1 MVAAVTLDQVSAP
14 EMTRPRLRKDAERN
28 RQRVIEAARELFA
41 LRGLEA
47 TLNDVAHHAGLGVG
61 TVYRRFPTKEE
72 LLEAVFE
79 DAINQL
85 TALAESALRHND
97 SWQGFVWFV
106 EQMCEVTATD
116 RGAREMAFSRT
127 HGGDQVEAARVRLV
141 PQITKLVERAQ
152 QDGYLRPDLS
162 PTDMP
167 IFGLMT
173 GTVSEFAGHVDAR
186 LWRRYVAILLDGIRQ
201 RGDQTPLTINALE
214 EEELETAM
222 QRWQPAGPR

>member
-1 MVAAVTLDQVSAP
+1 
-14 EMTRPRLRKDAERN
+14 MTGPRLRKDAERN

-72 LLEAVFE
+72 LLEAVFD
-79 DAINQL
+79 DALNQL
-85 TALAESALRHND
+85 TGLAESALQHKD
-97 SWQGFVWFV
+97 SWQGFVWLV
-106 EQMCEVTATD
+106 EQMCELTATD

-127 HGGDQVEAARVRLV
+127 HGGARVEAARDRLV
-141 PQITKLVERAQ
+141 PQIAKLVERAQ

-173 GTVSEFAGHVDAR
+173 GTVSEFAGNVDPQ

-201 RGDQTPLTINALE
+201 RSDQTPLTINALE
-214 EEELETAM
+214 EAELEAAM
-222 QRWQPAGPR
+222 QGWQPAGPR

>member
-1 MVAAVTLDQVSAP
+1 MTAVTLGHVSTS
-14 EMTRPRLRKDAERN
+14 ETSCRPLRRDAERN
-28 RQRVIEAARELFA
+28 RQRVIEAARDLFA

-85 TALAESALRHND
+85 TALAESALHHND
-97 SWQGFVWFV
+97 SWQGFVWFF
-106 EQMCEVTATD
+106 EQLCEVTATD
-116 RGAREMAFSRT
+116 RGVREMAFSKT

-167 IFGLMT
+167 IFGLMA
-173 GTVSEFAGHVDAR
+173 GTVSEFAGDVDAQ
-186 LWRRYVAILLDGIRQ
+186 LWQRYVAILLEGIRQ
-201 RGDQTPLTINALE
+201 RSGQTRLTINALE
-214 EEELETAM
+214 DEDLEAAM
-222 QRWQPAGPR
+222 QGWQPAGPR

>member
-1 MVAAVTLDQVSAP
+1 
-14 EMTRPRLRKDAERN
+14 MTRPRLRKDAERN
-28 RQRVIEAARELFA
+28 RQRVIKAARELFA

-85 TALAESALRHND
+85 TALAESAMQHED
-97 SWQGFVWFV
+97 SWQGFVWFL
-106 EQMCEVTATD
+106 EQMCELTATD

-127 HGGDQVEAARVRLV
+127 HCGAQVEAARVRLV
-141 PQITKLVERAQ
+141 PQITKLVERVQ

-173 GTVSEFAGHVDAR
+173 GTVSEFAGHVDAQ
-186 LWRRYVAILLDGIRQ
+186 LWRRYVAILLDGIRH
-201 RGDQTPLTINALE
+201 RGGQAPLTINALE
-214 EEELETAM
+214 DEELEAAM
-222 QRWQPAGPR
+222 QGWEPARPR